1 MVNIA
6 SIIDHTLL
14 KPNATYKDFKLLCEQ
29 AVENRFCSVCVPPFM
44 VETCKKALIGTDVKV
59 CTVIGFPL
67 GYNNYLVK
75 LMEAKHA
82 IKNGADETDA
92 VINISALKSK
102 DFSYV
107 EREIALLRK
116 TTSNKILKII
126 IETAYLNEDEKEKI
140 AKIILNN
147 GVDFLKTSTGFAP
160 SGAMV
165 EDIKFFKKILKNN
178 VKIKASGG
186 ISTYKQ
192 AEQLIAAG
200 ASRLGTSKSLQ
211 LIDDEYE

>member
-6 SIIDHTLL
+6 AIIDHTLL

-29 AVENRFCSVCVPPFM
+29 AVQYRFCSVCVPPFM
-44 VETCKKALIGTDVKV
+44 VETCKKALVGTDVKV

-67 GYNNYLVK
+67 GYNNYFVK
-75 LMEAKHA
+75 LIEAKQA
-82 IKNGADETDA
+82 IKNGADEIDA
-92 VINISALKSK
+92 VINVSALKSK
-102 DFSYV
+102 DFDYV
-107 EREIALLRK
+107 EKEISLLRK
-116 TTSNKILKII
+116 TTLNKTLKII
-126 IETAYLNEDEKEKI
+126 IETAYLSKEEKEKI

-160 SGAMV
+160 SGANI
-165 EDIKFFKKILKNN
+165 EDIKLFKKILKNN

-192 AEQLIAAG
+192 AEELIRAG

-211 LIDDEYE
+211 LIYDENE

>member
-6 SIIDHTLL
+6 SIIDHTLS

-44 VETCKKALIGTDVKV
+44 VESCKKALNNTDVKV

-67 GYNNYLVK
+67 GYNSCIGK
-75 LMEAKHA
+75 LIETKQAL
-82 IKNGADETDA
+82 KNGADEIDA
-92 VINISALKSK
+92 VINISAFKSK
-102 DFSYV
+102 DFDYV
-107 EREIALLRK
+107 EKEISLLREA
-116 TTSNKILKII
+116 TVNKILKII
-126 IETAYLNEDEKEKI
+126 VETAYLNQEEKEKI
-140 AKIILNN
+140 AKIVMNN

-160 SGAMV
+160 SGATV

-178 VKIKASGG
+178 VRIKASGG

-192 AEQLIAAG
+192 AEELIRAG
-200 ASRLGTSKSLQ
+200 AIRLGTSKSLQ
-211 LIDDEYE
+211 LLIDDDE